1 MALQGSITFKGLS
14 VPTAYLDLD
23 TITIDVQND
32 NAVIRYRV
40 YSNHDTFKA
49 NPADYLTT
57 HTETIS
63 GSAVNTA
70 IASIVSMGR
79 EEAKKEGKKYNGFT
93 DYVPP
98 KGKK

>member
-79 EEAKKEGKKYNGFT
+79 EEAKKEGKKYSNFT
-93 DYVPP
+93 DY
-98 KGKK
+98 KAGKK